1 MRHHYSFALLSLA
14 AFCFAARGDNII
26 HAIQAE
32 WPPYVIDNPQMPGLA
47 VELVSRAFA
56 TQGYTLQLT
65 IKPWNRALKEAQY
78 GRDQIVLAAWY
89 SEQRTQSLAFS
100 KPYLFSDIHL
110 FARRGYP
117 AHYTSLNDFKGQRI
131 GLVQN
136 YAYDSSLMTHPE
148 LTLLPAETLLI
159 NLRKLQNGRIDLLA
173 GERRVALW
181 TMHAN
186 HIEPGSLIPLEPEL
200 SRTPVHIMVGKN
212 NPKAGLYL
220 DVFEKGME
228 AIRDNGEY
236 AAIMTKYESYS
247 TP

>member
-89 SEQRTQSLAFS
+89 SEQRTQNLAFS

-136 YAYDSSLMTHPE
+136 YAYDSSLMTDPE

-236 AAIMTKYESYS
+236 ATIMTKYESYS